1 MTELSN
7 PAGRLAGRTVVI
19 TGAGRG
25 LGLAM
30 ARACALDGADVVGAD
45 VDEARMAEAVALLAD
60 DGLDIAGHRCDI
72 CDEDEVANLFAGLDR
87 APWAVVN
94 NAALA
99 DGVGGKPFWE
109 IETADWNRVLRV
121 NLDGTWLFSKHAA
134 LAMIPTGQGR
144 FINVASDAAYYGSP
158 RLAHYISSKGAI
170 VALTRGMARELGP
183 HGITVNAIAPG
194 LTEGPSAETI
204 PQERF
209 DLYSTHRA
217 LTRPQVPDDIV
228 GLTTFLLSD
237 ESSYITGQ
245 TIVVD
250 GGFVMP

>member
-1 MTELSN
+1 MI
-7 PAGRLAGRTVVI
+7 I

-25 LGLAM
+25 LGEAM
-30 ARACALDGADVVGAD
+30 ARAAASVGASVIA
-45 VDEARMAEAVALLAD
+45 VDIDGDRVERSVDALRD
-60 DGLDIAGHRCDI
+60 DGFDVRAEQCNI
-72 CDEDEVANLFAGLDR
+72 CDETDVQRVFGSLQE

-99 DGVGGKPFWE
+99 DGVGGLNFWE
-109 IETADWNRVLRV
+109 IESVDWNRVLDV

-134 LAMIPTGQGR
+134 KAMLPAGR
-144 FINVASDAAYYGSP
+144 GRIINLASDAAIYGSP
-158 RLAHYISSKGAI
+158 RLAHYIASKGAI
-170 VALTRGMARELGP
+170 MSLTRGMARELGP

-204 PQERF
+204 PESRH
-209 DLYSTHRA
+209 DLYADNRA
-217 LTRPQVPDDIV
+217 LNRHQVPDDIV
-228 GLTTFLLSD
+228 GITNFMLSD
-237 ESSYITGQ
+237 HSAYITGQ